1 MKITVLVENTGT
13 DAVRGA
19 HGLSL
24 YVETAEHRL
33 LFDFGPDG
41 ELLKEN
47 AAALGIDLAA
57 VDVAI
62 LSHGHDDHA
71 GGLKA
76 FLETNDRAKVCAHRL
91 AFLPHY
97 SIRDGVLKEIGADA
111 SLPEQYPG
119 RILLTEG
126 VYRIDESL
134 TLFSDIPGRELVSGA
149 NGTLFENG
157 PDGTPVPDRFLHEQ
171 DLLIREGDELV
182 LVAGCAHRGLVNVL
196 RRAEEIG
203 GRTPDAVV
211 SGFHLTNPGMHRDE
225 PEALIRAV
233 GEALQGLPCRYHTGH
248 CTGTGPFGILKELL
262 GDRLEAL
269 FCGRQF
275 EI

>member
-111 SLPEQYPG
+111 VLIGETMM
-119 RILLTEG
+119 R
-126 VYRIDESL
+126 
-134 TLFSDIPGRELVSGA
+134 A
-149 NGTLFENG
+149 
-157 PDGTPVPDRFLHEQ
+157 PDKTAMMNML
-171 DLLIREGDELV
+171 
-182 LVAGCAHRGLVNVL
+182 RGL
-196 RRAEEIG
+196 
-203 GRTPDAVV
+203 
-211 SGFHLTNPGMHRDE
+211 S
-225 PEALIRAV
+225 
-233 GEALQGLPCRYHTGH
+233 
-248 CTGTGPFGILKELL
+248 
-262 GDRLEAL
+262 
-269 FCGRQF
+269 
-275 EI
+275 